1 MIGNRISK
9 KQYSH
14 TRNGTV
20 VLEYD
25 LIKSFLELLERVFQK
40 ERRFDYKQ
48 DKKTKDDLKSV
59 QEITIAKI
67 TVQNLANFSMG
78 KIDKFRI

>member
-1 MIGNRISK
+1 MISK

-48 DKKTKDDLKSV
+48 GKKTKDDLKPV
-59 QEITIAKI
+59 QEITIVKI

-78 KIDKFRI
+78 KIDEFRI